1 MSTRVLLRKLAFLC
15 KLLSDNNDVQVIS
28 RDIFSSL
35 ASVDVYN
42 ISIIQQCKILFKITL
57 FEKSHH
63 LFLPGVSGLIITVLN
78 TGIPS
83 HLCCIEVLISTLK
96 YRRCPYH
103 QQNGCDNSTSIS
115 NTLAAHYILT
125 NVVLYMVNIR
135 IQHHAFQEVKPL
147 LFAWREWVEC
157 NCTSNNSQR

>member
-1 MSTRVLLRKLAFLC
+1 MTNEVPLSTKYYEV
-15 KLLSDNNDVQVIS
+15 
-28 RDIFSSL
+28 
-35 ASVDVYN
+35 
-42 ISIIQQCKILFKITL
+42 KITL

-103 QQNGCDNSTSIS
+103 QQNGCDN
-115 NTLAAHYILT
+115 
-125 NVVLYMVNIR
+125 
-135 IQHHAFQEVKPL
+135 
-147 LFAWREWVEC
+147 
-157 NCTSNNSQR
+157 